1 MRRHTRSF
9 LAVALVVVLLPT
21 TSVGVQEDA
30 DPNRLTITLSDPDRP
45 ATVQVR
51 ALQSDITVNAYAGRD
66 VIITAD
72 DDVFT
77 PNPDAQGLRRLTA
90 GGGFVVDEENNVVS
104 IRSSNRFDS
113 TNLSIQV
120 PTRTNLQIESTFG
133 GIDIEGID
141 GDIEVT
147 GMNDNIT
154 LTNIAGSVVA
164 HSQNGD
170 LQVTMTRV
178 TPDKPMAFS
187 SVNGSVDVTLPA
199 STRANL
205 SMSTINGDV
214 YTDFDIEIESQGDPR
229 IFQPNFLGQNIT
241 GTINGG
247 GPVFELQTV
256 NGSIFVRNGS

>member
-1 MRRHTRSF
+1 MRKHTRSF

-51 ALQSDITVNAYAGRD
+51 ALQSNITVNAHAGRD

-72 DDVFT
+72 DDVFA
-77 PNPDAQGLRRLTA
+77 PNPGAQGLRRLTA

-104 IRSSNRFDS
+104 IRSNRFDS

-120 PTRTNLQIESTFG
+120 PTRTNLQIESTIG
-133 GIDIEGID
+133 GIDIGGID

-147 GMNDNIT
+147 SMNDNIT

-170 LQVTMTRV
+170 LHVTMTRV
-178 TPDKPMAFS
+178 TQGKPMAFS
-187 SVNGSVDVTLPA
+187 SVNGNVDVTLPA
-199 STRANL
+199 STGANL

-214 YTDFDIEIESQGDPR
+214 YTDFDIEIEIQGDGR
-229 IFQPNFLGQNIT
+229 IFQPNFPGQNIT